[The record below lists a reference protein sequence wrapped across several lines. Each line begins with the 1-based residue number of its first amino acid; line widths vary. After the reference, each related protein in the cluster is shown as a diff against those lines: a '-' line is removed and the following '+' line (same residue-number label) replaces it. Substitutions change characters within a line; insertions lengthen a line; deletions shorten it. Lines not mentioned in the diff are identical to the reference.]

1 MGDNNYMNLSRKNLP
16 VYEFTKEGY
25 EKILAEEKK
34 LTGDRVLAVEDL
46 AKARAMGDLSEN
58 GYYKAAREKLTTI
71 DSRIRR
77 VKLMIKYAK
86 VIEKKKGD
94 EVEFGSKVTIE
105 MKDPIS
111 LKIRRTSFEIVGKE
125 ESNPELGKISN
136 ISPIGKAL
144 LGKKKGDKVKV
155 KIPVGE
161 VEYEVIEVE

>member
-1 MGDNNYMNLSRKNLP
+1 MNLSRKNLP

-58 GYYKAAREKLTTI
+58 GYYKAAREKLASI

-86 VIEKKKGD
+86 VIEKKEGD
-94 EVEFGSKVTIE
+94 MIDFGSKVKVKVKGRE
-105 MKDPIS
+105 
-111 LKIRRTSFEIVGKE
+111 REFEIVGKE
-125 ESNPELGKISN
+125 ESNPEEGKISN